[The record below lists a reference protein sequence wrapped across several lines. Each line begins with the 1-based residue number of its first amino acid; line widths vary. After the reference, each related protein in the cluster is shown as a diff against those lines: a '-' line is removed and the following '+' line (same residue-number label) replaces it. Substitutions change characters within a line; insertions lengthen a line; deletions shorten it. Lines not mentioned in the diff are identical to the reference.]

1 MHDDFV
7 CAGGMRFAPPVPRF
21 ARAQVVVFGAVVAAH
36 AALLALVWLKPAP
49 PEVRV
54 DALSV
59 SVALQRA
66 PVAQAEAQRAK
77 PQPKQ
82 AEMAQRVAEPEPA
95 PSAAPSDSASPAAAP
110 VPDSAPSY
118 TAASLNN
125 PRPPYPMQARRM
137 GWEGRV
143 VLNVEVLADGS
154 CGAVSVASGS
164 GHEVLDHAALATV
177 QGWRFVPAHLA
188 GQAVAQWLKVA
199 ISFSLEGS
207 EA

>member
-1 MHDDFV
+1 MHDEFA
-7 CAGGMRFAPPVPRF
+7 CAGGMRFAPPVPRL
-21 ARAQVVVFGAVVAAH
+21 ARAQFVVIGVVVAAH
-36 AALLALVWLKPAP
+36 AALLALAWLKPAAP
-49 PEVRV
+49 SVAV

-59 SVALQRA
+59 SVAQQEA
-66 PVAQAEAQRAK
+66 AVAQAEEQRAA
-77 PQPKQ
+77 QPVPKL
-82 AEMAQRVAEPEPA
+82 AEVAERVVDTQPEPA
-95 PSAAPSDSASPAAAP
+95 TPSASESQAAAP

-154 CGAVSVASGS
+154 CGAVNVASSS
-164 GHEVLDHAALATV
+164 GHEVLDHAALTTV

-199 ISFSLEGS
+199 INFSLEG